1 MRQRIRID
9 RYAVL
14 SAVLGIANVA
24 VLLFARW
31 EIDPLEYSDGGML
44 LILTTPL
51 VLLGHFLLGAFPAYL
66 LVRYRVLSPLVI
78 SGFLSWAAFVDRG
91 SMEPFIGLYFSP
103 VLHLFVLA
111 TLAVVGFGEFLVRD
125 VAPYVSH
132 DPLL

>member
-1 MRQRIRID
+1 MRICTD
-9 RYAVL
+9 RYNNIGVVFGIINVIVL
-14 SAVLGIANVA
+14 FL
-24 VLLFARW
+24 ARW
-31 EIDPLEYSDGGML
+31 EIDPLEYSDGGL
-44 LILTTPL
+44 LLVTTMPLTIL
-51 VLLGHFLLGAFPAYL
+51 GQFLLGAFPVYVL
-66 LVRYRVLSPLVI
+66 LRYRLMSPLLL
-78 SGFLSWAAFVDRG
+78 SGFLTWFAAVDRG